1 MGAVSPMERFLRWN
15 VFSDGTVSPMGMASP
30 MGRFRRRGRF
40 CRQGGFCP
48 GLRAGA
54 SPERLAEGSVASP
67 GVSPPRVYLSVTVP
81 GCVAFPLAGF
91 AGKPRAQAI
100 GSRGFARGT
109 EQKKR
114 SSGFSFFAKKNK
126 DVCAHT
132 WFFENN
138 CIVLQCAFGARQPG
152 FGKGRPAA
160 GARVRRGGV
169 GPIRRIPQQ
178 AGFRAGVKTT
188 GTRCRRTET
197 RTYPAKPD

>member
-1 MGAVSPMERFLRWN
+1 MEGGCP
-15 VFSDGTVSPMGMASP
+15 SDGGLPVRWE
-30 MGRFRRRGRF
+30 RFRRRGRF

-54 SPERLAEGSVASP
+54 SPERLAEGPVASP
-67 GVSPPRVYLSVTVP
+67 GVSPPREYLSGAVP
-81 GCVAFPLAGF
+81 GRTAFPLAGF
-91 AGKPRAQAI
+91 AGKPRA
-100 GSRGFARGT
+100 GT
-109 EQKKR
+109 TVFTVLREKPTRKR
-114 SSGFSFFAKKNK
+114 EAPASLFFAKNK

-160 GARVRRGGV
+160 GARVRRGGG

-188 GTRCRRTET
+188 GARCRRTET
-197 RTYPAKPD
+197 RTYSAKPD